1 MDSRFDA
8 GELTALWVLPTAT
21 YGVGDLLTTM
31 SLHGV
36 SSVRE
41 ANPAVVTA
49 AFDLAGTPGFVALKL
64 GVLLVALAVA
74 LRAARADDPLGYYGT
89 PALLA
94 VVGAFLTGYNLR
106 LLIG

>member
-1 MDSRFDA
+1 MEPRPDA
-8 GELTALWVLPTAT
+8 AELTALWTLPTVT

-31 SLHGV
+31 SLSAV
-36 SSVRE
+36 ASVRE
-41 ANPAVVTA
+41 ANPAVVA

-64 GVLLVALAVA
+64 AVLFAGLALA
-74 LRAARADDPLGYYGT
+74 LRAGRVDDRLGYYGT

-94 VVGAFLTGYNLR
+94 VVGAFLTAYNLR

>member
-1 MDSRFDA
+1 MDSRLDA

-21 YGVGDLLTTM
+21 YGVGDLPTTV
-31 SLHGV
+31 SLRGV

-41 ANPAVVTA
+41 ANPVVAA

-74 LRAARADDPLGYYGT
+74 LRAARADDRLGYYGT

-94 VVGAFLTGYNLR
+94 AVGAFVTAYNLR